1 MDLKLEAKAV
11 KKEKVKI
18 PNFEDKESQHQFKI
32 NTSETTIF
40 TDCFENLQPVCQ
52 QSEQWLSHVKA
63 HVKKAFKKIRIKS
76 RKIKPSPAD
85 RLISQR
91 NKFLK
96 QGKTIES
103 QQLDALIA

>member
-11 KKEKVKI
+11 KKEKVEI
-18 PNFEDKESQHQFKI
+18 HNFEDKESQHPFKI

-63 HVKKAFKKIRIKS
+63 HVKKSI
-76 RKIKPSPAD
+76 
-85 RLISQR
+85 
-91 NKFLK
+91 
-96 QGKTIES
+96 
-103 QQLDALIA
+103 